1 MLAHFVAPNGLWE
14 VFQRGSEEESPLFT
28 ASRAQHPQM
37 SRRSAHAKSTA
48 TLQSVD
54 TINPASWDGS
64 ATTFGQWTQRVT
76 TDVAA
81 FDPALDTLATKGL
94 ASTSRG
100 TVFINIRHMLL
111 VTNRLDI
118 MEYDWDDPSPAD
130 AETNLSATGTA
141 RASLDIP
148 RGQRLH

>member
-1 MLAHFVAPNGLWE
+1 MDLQRHSANG
-14 VFQRGSEEESPLFT
+14 RKGSQPTS
-28 ASRAQHPQM
+28 
-37 SRRSAHAKSTA
+37 
-48 TLQSVD
+48 QSV
-54 TINPASWDGS
+54 I
-64 ATTFGQWTQRVT
+64 
-76 TDVAA
+76 
-81 FDPALDTLATKGL
+81 DPALDTLATKGL

-130 AETNLSATGTA
+130 PETNLSA
-141 RASLDIP
+141 ASLDIP